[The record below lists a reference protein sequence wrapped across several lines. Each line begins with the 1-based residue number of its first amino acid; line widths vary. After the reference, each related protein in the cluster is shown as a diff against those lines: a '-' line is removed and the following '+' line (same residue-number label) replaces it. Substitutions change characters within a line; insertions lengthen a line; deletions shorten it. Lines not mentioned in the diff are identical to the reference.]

1 MASSYRG
8 SLRLR
13 SSRSPIP
20 SVGSPRRDAL
30 AASYSPRPRSI
41 QPHPRWP
48 AYEEPTIE
56 TRSVL
61 STLEHGLNGPER
73 LADPVWSNPLILR
86 RTDINYPWQA
96 RALQEQGVVQLRM
109 RIAVDGSPRDV
120 AVEISSGHPRL
131 DQAALTAVRHW
142 QFKPLMRDGAP
153 VEAWARLP
161 IAFRLAD

>member
-1 MASSYRG
+1 
-8 SLRLR
+8 
-13 SSRSPIP
+13 
-20 SVGSPRRDAL
+20 
-30 AASYSPRPRSI
+30 
-41 QPHPRWP
+41 
-48 AYEEPTIE
+48 
-56 TRSVL
+56 
-61 STLEHGLNGPER
+61 LNGPER